1 VARDWR
7 SSWLPLVC
15 KGSGPGAYSPSVL
28 ARDERANLG
37 KQSSNGRLGAGI
49 TRRRFLRALTAGTAL
64 VALSGSLGCEPSS
77 RTRASA
83 APQGPGQA
91 RTFRSRPDLRPP
103 AIKVNTN
110 LPGVAPG
117 YIFVSPKKGP
127 GEEAP
132 TQDAPLIVDA
142 SGEPIWFHPLQDAEA
157 DAFTFEVQEYKG
169 ETVLTWW
176 EGLHTGYGQGEYVIF
191 DHSYREIARV
201 RAGNGYQGD
210 HHEFLITPE
219 DTALLDI
226 YGKVPRDLS
235 SVGGPKDGQALDGI
249 VQEVDIE
256 SGEVLFEWHSLEHV
270 ALDESYADPPK
281 NPKWPFDYFH
291 INSIDVDHD
300 SNLLVS
306 ARRTSTIYKID
317 RRSGEVMWRLGG
329 KKSDFEMGLG
339 TRIAWQHDA
348 RRQSDGTI
356 TVFDNGGVNKD
367 EQSYGIVLEVDEDE
381 MVTTLVLRYP
391 HPDGRVAATQG
402 NVQVLPN
409 DNVFI
414 GWGSDPLF
422 SEFSRDGELLLH
434 ARFPPKDES
443 YRAFRFPW
451 SGHPGDDPALAVEA
465 GSGDEIT
472 LYASWNGATEVD
484 SWEVVAGPSPEKLA
498 PIGSSAPREGFETAM
513 RVSTREGYVGV
524 EARDS
529 SGRVL
534 GTSKAVRPG
543 N

>member
-1 VARDWR
+1 MGNRGGDN
-7 SSWLPLVC
+7 
-15 KGSGPGAYSPSVL
+15 
-28 ARDERANLG
+28 NLRT
-37 KQSSNGRLGAGI
+37 KL
-49 TRRRFLRALTAGTAL
+49 TRRKFLKAGAAWIALTST
-64 VALSGSLGCEPSS
+64 LGCEPPR
-77 RTRASA
+77 RTRATAS
-83 APQGPGQA
+83 PD
-91 RTFRSRPDLRPP
+91 RSEYVRSYRSRPDLHPP
-103 AIKVNTN
+103 SIDVLTH
-110 LPGVAPG
+110 PHHSAPG
-117 YIFVSPKKGP
+117 YIFLAPKNGP
-127 GEEAP
+127 GEKSP
-132 TQDAPLIVDA
+132 SQDGALILDN
-142 SGEPIWFHPLQDAEA
+142 SGEPVWFHPLQEEHKDIM
-157 DAFTFEVQEYKG
+157 DFKMQYYKG
-169 ETVLTWW
+169 EPVVTFW
-176 EGLHTGYGQGEYVIF
+176 EGEHTGYGQGEYVIL
-191 DHSYREIARV
+191 DTSYEEIKRV
-201 RAGNGYQGD
+201 RAANGYQGD

-256 SGEVLFEWHSLEHV
+256 TGEVLFEWHSLEHV

-300 SNLLVS
+300 SNLLIS

-329 KKSDFEMGLG
+329 KKSDFEMGPG

-348 RRQSDGTI
+348 RRQPDGTI

-367 EQSYGIVLEVDEDE
+367 EQSYGLVLEVDEDE
-381 MVTTLVLRYP
+381 MVTTLVHRYP

-422 SEFSRDGELLLH
+422 SEFSRDSQMLFN
-434 ARFPPKDES
+434 ASFPPEVES

-484 SWEVVAGPSPEKLA
+484 SWEVLAGPGPERLE
-498 PIGSSAPREGFETAM
+498 PVGSSAPREGFETAITV
-513 RVSTREGYVGV
+513 RTTEPYVGV
-524 EARDS
+524 EARDR

-534 GTSKAVRPG
+534 GGARAVKTETR
-543 N
+543 